1 MTESKRLPQFE
12 RQFAWANRAVLVLD
26 VVESVR
32 LVEHDEVGAISRWF
46 DLLDRVKSNVLPEFG
61 GRLVKTLGDG
71 MLLDFADVRN
81 SVSAGLAIRQTCEDL
96 NASLP
101 PEQQMLLRIGI
112 EVSDVII
119 DGDDVHGRG
128 VILATRLMTL
138 AGPDEIVISQ
148 HVRDRLTLDLD
159 AEIEDLGDC
168 FVRHMR
174 HPIRAYRIGPPHDRA
189 AQNALAP
196 LEYGGPAV
204 AVIPFVLRR
213 GPNEHDI
220 LGEALAEEIIRA
232 LAQSPDLS
240 VISRLSTTAFRARG
254 ASLDR
259 IAEHLRADY
268 VLSGSYATDE
278 QRVTLNLELA
288 EAKSSRIIWTDRL
301 EAGVSAVLGEEKLI
315 KGIVAAIY
323 SAIELRELQRAR
335 QAPPPTLRAYTLL
348 LGAISLMHRLA
359 LSDFEEARHLLETL
373 LSRGARQPLA
383 LSWLANWHVL
393 RVQQG
398 WSPDPKEDASLALQ
412 CTKRAL
418 EMDPDCALASTI
430 EGSVRT
436 SLLKDLDEAMLCYQ
450 RAIDLSPSHSLAWL
464 LKGTLHAFRGKGK
477 QAVED
482 TQRALKLSPL
492 DPHRYYY
499 ESLAATALL
508 ADAQY
513 ERALEVAK
521 RSLRAN
527 RQHTS
532 TVRVITVAQWRL
544 GDHDGARK
552 SCQDLLRLEPTFTV
566 SGWQARSPSAQYP
579 MGLEAAEVFRLAG
592 APE

>member
-1 MTESKRLPQFE
+1 MTESKRLPHFE
-12 RQFAWANRAVLVLD
+12 RQFAWANRSVLVLD

-46 DLLDRVKSNVLPEFG
+46 DLLDRVKSEVLPEFD

-81 SVSAGLAIRQTCEDL
+81 SVSAALAIRQACLDL
-96 NASLP
+96 NASIP

-119 DGDDVHGRG
+119 EDDDVHGRG
-128 VILATRLMTL
+128 VILATQLMTL

-148 HVRDRLTLDLD
+148 HVRDRLTSDLD
-159 AEIEDLGDC
+159 AEIEDLGEC

-174 HPIRAYRIGPPHDRA
+174 HPVRAYRIGPPHQRDT
-189 AQNALAP
+189 QHALAP
-196 LEYGGPAV
+196 LDYGAAMV
-204 AVIPFVLRR
+204 AVIPFALRQ
-213 GPNEHDI
+213 GPSEHDI

-240 VISRLSTTAFRARG
+240 VISRLSTTAFRTRG

-259 IAEHLRADY
+259 ITEHLGADY
-268 VLSGSYATDE
+268 VLSGSYASDE
-278 QRVTLNLELA
+278 RRVTLNLELA
-288 EAKSSRIIWTDRL
+288 EAKSKRIIWADRL
-301 EAGVSAVLGEEKLI
+301 EDGVSTVLGEEKLI
-315 KGIVAAIY
+315 RGIVAAIY

-335 QAPPPTLRAYTLL
+335 QEPPPTLRGYTLL

-359 LSDFEEARHLLETL
+359 PSDFEEARHLLETL
-373 LSRGARQPLA
+373 LGRSARQPLA

-418 EMDPDCALASTI
+418 EMDPDCALALTI

-450 RAIDLSPSHSLAWL
+450 RAIELSPSHSLAWL
-464 LKGTLHAFRGKGK
+464 LKGTLHAFMGHGRQG
-477 QAVED
+477 VED
-482 TQRALKLSPL
+482 TQRALKLTPL

-499 ESLAATALL
+499 KSLAATAFL
-508 ADAQY
+508 ADGQY
-513 ERALEVAK
+513 KRALELAR

-544 GDHDGARK
+544 GYYDEALE
-552 SCQDLLRLEPTFTV
+552 SCRDLLRLEPTFTV
-566 SGWQARSPSAQYP
+566 SGWRARSPAGRYP
-579 MGLEAAEVFRLAG
+579 MGLDAAEVFRLAG